1 MSNII
6 QIKRGE
12 GKPDGKLAPYE
23 LGIDTKNYELFVG
36 GPLVN
41 EDGIQ
46 KYGAAL
52 GIKVATAATATTATT
67 ATTASGLDDT
77 GIAQVKG
84 IEITNAINA
93 ANATSAEKA
102 NQLTNAQN
110 IQINLAST
118 SAVSFDG
125 TAAVNPGVTGTL
137 PIGNGGTGLTSNP
150 SMLINLG
157 SGSAA
162 NVLATSP
169 RPGVTGTLSIKNG
182 GTGLTASP
190 SMLVN
195 LGSTTAAKILT
206 DSPRPGV
213 TGTLPIARGG
223 TGATTEKGARNNLGF
238 LTQLWTNNEPEAEGG
253 FGPDSDSFS
262 EIKVDNIG
270 NYKGI
275 FVVYRLRRTLTIKV
289 TQFIPLGIGGTG
301 TSSKN
306 IENAIITYGFVNPA
320 SGSTSYLAKRYCYAT
335 NTGVVFGRGG
345 KKKSVTDPS
354 WDIDNNYM
362 IPEYI
367 YGIA

>member
-6 QIKRGE
+6 QIKRGI

-23 LGIDTKNYELFVG
+23 LGIDTEEYELFVG
-36 GPLVN
+36 GLLVD

-46 KYGAAL
+46 KYGAAR
-52 GIKVATAATATTATT
+52 GIKVSTAATADTA
-67 ATTASGLDDT
+67 ATASGLDDT

-84 IEITNAINA
+84 IKITKATNATN
-93 ANATSAEKA
+93 AEKA

-125 TAAVNPGVTGTL
+125 TAAVSPGVTGIL
-137 PIGNGGTGLTSNP
+137 PIDNGGTGLTSNP
-150 SMLINLG
+150 SILIDLSSND
-157 SGSAA
+157 AA

-169 RPGVTGTLSIKNG
+169 RPGITGTLSIKNG

-195 LGSTTAAKILT
+195 LGSTTATKILT
-206 DSPRPGV
+206 ASPRPGI
-213 TGTLPIARGG
+213 TGTLPIGNGG
-223 TGATTEKGARNNLGF
+223 TGATTEKGARNSLGF
-238 LTQLWTNNEPEAEGG
+238 LTQLWKNDDPEAEGG

-262 EIKVDNIG
+262 ETPVPNIG

-275 FVVYRLRRTLTIKV
+275 FIVYRLRRTLTTKV
-289 TQFIPLGIGGTG
+289 TQFVPLGIGGTG
-301 TSSKN
+301 TSSN
-306 IENAIITYGFVNPA
+306 TIENAIITYGFVNPT
-320 SGSTSYLAKRYCYAT
+320 SGSSYLARRYCYAT
-335 NTGVVFGRGG
+335 STGVVFGRGG
-345 KKKSVTDPS
+345 KKQSITDTT
-354 WDIDNNYM
+354 WDVDNNYM